1 MVRSRGSELAY
12 APGRWGAI
20 PHPGVYAVG
29 AQKHTVGAQ
38 KHTVGAQKHTVGA
51 RKHTVGARKHTVGAQ
66 THTALPATHPPRVP
80 PHTADALTQPTRSPR

>member
-29 AQKHTVGAQ
+29 AQKHTVGAR

-51 RKHTVGARKHTVGAQ
+51 RKHTVGAQK
-66 THTALPATHPPRVP
+66 HTALPAMHPPRVP
-80 PHTADALTQPTRSPR
+80 PHTADALPPPTRSPQ